1 MANYSLTVNST
12 FNPYSLQELLP
23 IYQANAQ
30 AQYQAEEAFSQL
42 QMKADQWEKLANNA
56 QDADVYSKYKSYS
69 NQLKE
74 AANDVLNN
82 GINAASRRNLMN
94 MRAQYASN
102 IIPIEEAY
110 NKRQQQA
117 QVLWQA
123 RLQDPTLIA
132 QDPSELGLSYYM
144 KNPTYTPQSYSGKLL
159 TAQSAQ
165 AAQNL
170 AKTLSSY
177 GKGEPIDSYTNTFIQ
192 KHGLTRNDIQKY
204 LNGETNATNKVLGAI
219 YQQVYDSSQI
229 GNWANENQRRQ
240 AANFIK
246 QGMWSAIGQDTVQAM
261 ENFEAREN
269 YKFNQQLAL
278 LQAQQQQTNDNLPIN
293 PTPIY
298 TPEEQKEADEMRE
311 KYKQYFYTK
320 NGRTYLSQ
328 KGREQYFKEQELLTK
343 IDRGEKITDKEL
355 NEWKNSEIGK
365 KIINSKIPQSRFS
378 KKVDF
383 SKDSPVVFLKE
394 LKNELNKN
402 RGFKTFLDSLG
413 AQKYL
418 GKGHNW
424 QPGNVGNLWSKYIST
439 GVRGDAK
446 RFMEYNYALN
456 EDQQKAYKNA
466 IITANLGNDKVY
478 ESTFNRKTQKFER
491 GKSIDLSDFA
501 TDENKYTITDI
512 RMSTFGNT
520 AIVQDKKNGKVYRI
534 ALPSGINY
542 VNERQ
547 RDAALQAA
555 KQASEIV
562 YTKKLPNGKAATQT
576 EIAQAEQD
584 YKNAINYAYLYQSQ
598 LGIQNTTKTQEYSPQ
613 GY

>member
-56 QDADVYSKYKSYS
+56 QDADVYNTYKAYS
-69 NQLKE
+69 NQLK
-74 AANDVLNN
+74 AAADDILNN
-82 GINAASRRNLMN
+82 GINTASRRNLMN

-204 LNGETNATNKVLGAI
+204 LNGETTATNKVLGAI

-229 GNWANENQRRQ
+229 GNWANENQRKQ

-269 YKFNQQLAL
+269 YKLQQQLAL
-278 LQAQQQQTNDNLPIN
+278 MQAQQQQQDQLSAIN
-293 PTPIY
+293 EVPIY
-298 TPEEQKEADEMRE
+298 TPEEQNEADEMRE
-311 KYKQYFYTK
+311 KYKKYFYTK

-328 KGREQYFKEQELLTK
+328 KGREAYNE
-343 IDRGEKITDKEL
+343 GEVHYTS
-355 NEWKNSEIGK
+355 NSENIKRGAVMGSDGRMYDLK
-365 KIINSKIPQSRFS
+365 KDKQGRYYYTEKS
-378 KKVDF
+378 DF
-383 SKDSPVVFLKE
+383 KD
-394 LKNELNKN
+394 
-402 RGFKTFLDSLG
+402 FLDSLG

-418 GKGHNW
+418 GKGNNW
-424 QPGNVGNLWSKYIST
+424 QPGNVGNLWNKYIST
-439 GVRGDAK
+439 GVKGDAK
-446 RFMEYNYALN
+446 QFMEYNYALN
-456 EDQQKAYKNA
+456 NEQQNTYTKM
-466 IITANLGNDKVY
+466 LGEIGGLYEAKFDKK
-478 ESTFNRKTQKFER
+478 S
-491 GKSIDLSDFA
+491 GKWVEGDKIDLEDFRNADNKWNVTSARYGSSGRTYLA
-501 TDENKYTITDI
+501 TNKEGKQLRLISRNYINPNVEENIDRLMI
-512 RMSTFGNT
+512 RNNKISNALRSGYMDGKKMTEADRAYYEQELRNN
-520 AIVQDKKNGKVYRI
+520 VQ
-534 ALPSGINY
+534 
-542 VNERQ
+542 
-547 RDAALQAA
+547 QA
-555 KQASEIV
+555 QWF
-562 YTKKLPNGKAATQT
+562 
-576 EIAQAEQD
+576 
-584 YKNAINYAYLYQSQ
+584 QSQ
-598 LGIQNTTKTQEYSPQ
+598 VGIQNTTSAQTYNPQ
-613 GY
+613 SFN

>member
-82 GINAASRRNLMN
+82 GINAASRRTLMN

-102 IIPIEEAY
+102 IVPIEEAY
-110 NKRQQQA
+110 NKRQQQS
-117 QVLWQA
+117 QLLWQA

-144 KNPTYTPQSYSGKLL
+144 QNPSYTPQSYSGKLL

-177 GKGEPIDSYTNTFIQ
+177 GKGKPIDNYTNTFIQ
-192 KHGLTRNDIQKY
+192 RHGLTRDDVQKY
-204 LNGETNATNKVLGAI
+204 LNGDTTATNKVLGAI

-229 GNWANENQRRQ
+229 GNWANKNQKRQ
-240 AANFIK
+240 AASFIK
-246 QGMWSAIGQDTVQAM
+246 QGMWSAIGQDTVNAM

-278 LQAQQQQTNDNLPIN
+278 LQAQQQQSNSIAVNEM
-293 PTPIY
+293 PIY
-298 TPEEQKEADEMRE
+298 TPEEQNEADRMRE
-311 KYKQYFYTK
+311 KYKDYFYTK
-320 NGRTYLSQ
+320 NGRTYLKQ
-328 KGREQYFKEQELLTK
+328 KGREAYEGKTRINAIDLPKYQHEGKGKYGYGQFTLRDNISGKTTVVPIQRDKDGYYYNNIDSGFSELL
-343 IDRGEKITDKEL
+343 
-355 NEWKNSEIGK
+355 N
-365 KIINSKIPQSRFS
+365 
-378 KKVDF
+378 
-383 SKDSPVVFLKE
+383 
-394 LKNELNKN
+394 
-402 RGFKTFLDSLG
+402 SLG

-418 GKGHNW
+418 GKGKNW
-424 QPGNVGNLWSKYIST
+424 QPGNVGNLWNKYIST

-446 RFMEYNYALN
+446 QYTEYDYALST
-456 EDQQKAYKNA
+456 EQQKAYKNQIA
-466 IITANLGNDKVY
+466 AANIGRNKIYAAKFD
-478 ESTFNRKTQKFER
+478 RKTGTWK
-491 GKSIDLSDFA
+491 KDKDIDLADFLNE
-501 TDENKYTITDI
+501 DNKWTVTNARFGAQGRTYIAKNKDGEVI
-512 RMSTFGNT
+512 RFVMPVGINPNVEKNIDTLTNQSMEINKILKSG
-520 AIVQDKKNGKVYRI
+520 KLNGKPLTDTQKAQLI
-534 ALPSGINY
+534 
-542 VNERQ
+542 
-547 RDAALQAA
+547 
-555 KQASEIV
+555 QAS
-562 YTKKLPNGKAATQT
+562 N
-576 EIAQAEQD
+576 
-584 YKNAINYAYLYQSQ
+584 NAIQQAYLFQSQ
-598 LGIQNTTKTQEYSPQ
+598 LGVLNNTSTQDFGAQAYE
-613 GY
+613 

>member
-1 MANYSLTVNST
+1 MAKNYSLTVNST

-42 QMKADQWEKLANNA
+42 QMKADQWERLANNA

-177 GKGEPIDSYTNTFIQ
+177 GKGEPIDGYTNTFIQ

-269 YKFNQQLAL
+269 YKFKQQLAL
-278 LQAQQQQTNDNLPIN
+278 LQAQQQQQEQLAAIN
-293 PTPIY
+293 EVPIY
-298 TPEEQKEADEMRE
+298 TPEEQKEADKMKE

-328 KGREQYFKEQELLTK
+328 KGREAYNE
-343 IDRGEKITDKEL
+343 GEIHYT
-355 NEWKNSEIGK
+355 NNSENIKRGTVMGSDGRMYDLK
-365 KIINSKIPQSRFS
+365 KDKQGRYYYTEKS
-378 KKVDF
+378 DF
-383 SKDSPVVFLKE
+383 KDFL
-394 LKNELNKN
+394 N
-402 RGFKTFLDSLG
+402 SLG

-424 QPGNVGNLWSKYIST
+424 QPGNVGNLWNKYINT

-446 RFMEYNYALN
+446 QFMEYNYALN
-456 EDQQKAYKNA
+456 NEQQDTYTKMLGEIGGLYEAKFDKKSGKWVEGDKIDLEDFRKADNKWNVTSARYGSLGRTYLATNKEGKQLRLISRNYINPNVEKNIDNLITRNNKISNALRSGYMDGKKMTEADKAYYEQELKN
-466 IITANLGNDKVY
+466 N
-478 ESTFNRKTQKFER
+478 
-491 GKSIDLSDFA
+491 
-501 TDENKYTITDI
+501 
-512 RMSTFGNT
+512 
-520 AIVQDKKNGKVYRI
+520 VQ
-534 ALPSGINY
+534 
-542 VNERQ
+542 
-547 RDAALQAA
+547 QA
-555 KQASEIV
+555 QWF
-562 YTKKLPNGKAATQT
+562 
-576 EIAQAEQD
+576 
-584 YKNAINYAYLYQSQ
+584 QSQ
-598 LGIQNTTKTQEYSPQ
+598 VGIQNTTSAQTYTPQ
-613 GY
+613 SFN

>member
-1 MANYSLTVNST
+1 MANYSLMISSS

-144 KNPTYTPQSYSGKLL
+144 KNPSYTPQSYSGKLL

-204 LNGETNATNKVLGAI
+204 LNGETTATNKVLGAI

-269 YKFNQQLAL
+269 YKLQQQLAL
-278 LQAQQQQTNDNLPIN
+278 AQAQQQQNQLAAIN
-293 PTPIY
+293 EVPIY
-298 TPEEQKEADEMRE
+298 TPEEQNEADKMKE

-328 KGREQYFKEQELLTK
+328 KGREAYNE
-343 IDRGEKITDKEL
+343 GEIHYT
-355 NEWKNSEIGK
+355 NNSENIKRGSVMGSDGRMYDLK
-365 KIINSKIPQSRFS
+365 KDKQGRYYYTEKS
-378 KKVDF
+378 DF
-383 SKDSPVVFLKE
+383 KDFL
-394 LKNELNKN
+394 N
-402 RGFKTFLDSLG
+402 SLG

-424 QPGNVGNLWSKYIST
+424 QPGNVGNLWSKYINT

-446 RFMEYNYALN
+446 QFMEYDYALSPTQQTAYKNQIAAANIGRDRIYAAKFDKKSGTWKKDKDIDLADFLN
-456 EDQQKAYKNA
+456 EDNKWTVTNARFGAQGRTYIAKNKDGKVIRFVMPIGINPNVEKNIDKRAEDAMNISKTLQSGKLNGKPLTDVQKAQLRQAYNNA
-466 IITANLGNDKVY
+466 I
-478 ESTFNRKTQKFER
+478 Q
-491 GKSIDLSDFA
+491 
-501 TDENKYTITDI
+501 
-512 RMSTFGNT
+512 
-520 AIVQDKKNGKVYRI
+520 Q
-534 ALPSGINY
+534 
-542 VNERQ
+542 
-547 RDAALQAA
+547 
-555 KQASEIV
+555 
-562 YTKKLPNGKAATQT
+562 
-576 EIAQAEQD
+576 
-584 YKNAINYAYLYQSQ
+584 AYLFQSQ
-598 LGIQNTTKTQEYSPQ
+598 LGVLNNTSTQDFAAQAYE
-613 GY
+613 

>member
-144 KNPTYTPQSYSGKLL
+144 KNPSYTPQSYSGKLL

-204 LNGETNATNKVLGAI
+204 LNGETTATNKVLGAI

-269 YKFNQQLAL
+269 YKFQQQLAL
-278 LQAQQQQTNDNLPIN
+278 AQAQQQQNQLSAIN
-293 PTPIY
+293 EVPIY
-298 TPEEQKEADEMRE
+298 TPEEQKEADKMKE

-328 KGREQYFKEQELLTK
+328 KGREAYNE
-343 IDRGEKITDKEL
+343 GEVHYT
-355 NEWKNSEIGK
+355 NNSENIKRGSVMGSDGRMYDLK
-365 KIINSKIPQSRFS
+365 KDKQGRYYYTEKS
-378 KKVDF
+378 DF
-383 SKDSPVVFLKE
+383 KDFL
-394 LKNELNKN
+394 N
-402 RGFKTFLDSLG
+402 SLG

-424 QPGNVGNLWSKYIST
+424 QPGNVGNLWDKYLKT

-446 RFMEYNYALN
+446 QFMEYDYALN
-456 EDQQKAYKNA
+456 PTQQEAYKTLLGNA
-466 IITANLGNDKVY
+466 GDLYEAKFDKKSGKWIKGDKLDLEDFLNEDKKWNITASRYGSSGRTYL
-478 ESTFNRKTQKFER
+478 
-491 GKSIDLSDFA
+491 A
-501 TDENKYTITDI
+501 TNKE
-512 RMSTFGNT
+512 G
-520 AIVQDKKNGKVYRI
+520 
-534 ALPSGINY
+534 
-542 VNERQ
+542 
-547 RDAALQAA
+547 
-555 KQASEIV
+555 
-562 YTKKLPNGKAATQT
+562 KKLRIISRNYINPNVEENIDKLMTRNNKISNALRSGYMDGKKMT
-576 EIAQAEQD
+576 EADRAYYEQELKNNVQQAQWF
-584 YKNAINYAYLYQSQ
+584 QSQ
-598 LGIQNTTKTQEYSPQ
+598 VGIQNTTSAQTYAPQ
-613 GY
+613 AYN

>member
-1 MANYSLTVNST
+1 MANYSLMISSS

-144 KNPTYTPQSYSGKLL
+144 KNPSYTPQSYSGKLL

-204 LNGETNATNKVLGAI
+204 LNGETTATNKVLGAI

-269 YKFNQQLAL
+269 YKLQQQLAL
-278 LQAQQQQTNDNLPIN
+278 AQAQQQQNQLSAIN
-293 PTPIY
+293 EVPIY
-298 TPEEQKEADEMRE
+298 TPEEQNEADKMKE

-328 KGREQYFKEQELLTK
+328 KGREAYNE
-343 IDRGEKITDKEL
+343 GEIHYT
-355 NEWKNSEIGK
+355 NNSENIKRGSVMGSDGRMYDLK
-365 KIINSKIPQSRFS
+365 KDKQGRYYYTEKS
-378 KKVDF
+378 DF
-383 SKDSPVVFLKE
+383 KDFL
-394 LKNELNKN
+394 N
-402 RGFKTFLDSLG
+402 SLG

-424 QPGNVGNLWSKYIST
+424 QPGNVGNLWNKYINT

-446 RFMEYNYALN
+446 QFMEYDYALSPTQQTAYKNQIAAANIGRDRIYAAKFDKKSGTWKKDKDIDLADFLN
-456 EDQQKAYKNA
+456 EDNKWTVTNARFGAQGRTYIAKNKDGKVIRFVMPIGINPNVEKNIDKRAEDAMNISKTLQSGKLNGKPLTDVQKAQLRQAYNNA
-466 IITANLGNDKVY
+466 I
-478 ESTFNRKTQKFER
+478 Q
-491 GKSIDLSDFA
+491 
-501 TDENKYTITDI
+501 
-512 RMSTFGNT
+512 
-520 AIVQDKKNGKVYRI
+520 Q
-534 ALPSGINY
+534 
-542 VNERQ
+542 
-547 RDAALQAA
+547 
-555 KQASEIV
+555 
-562 YTKKLPNGKAATQT
+562 
-576 EIAQAEQD
+576 
-584 YKNAINYAYLYQSQ
+584 AYLFQSQ
-598 LGIQNTTKTQEYSPQ
+598 LGVLNNTSTQDFAAQAYE
-613 GY
+613 

>member
-1 MANYSLTVNST
+1 MANYSLMISSS

-204 LNGETNATNKVLGAI
+204 LNGETTATNKVLGAI

-269 YKFNQQLAL
+269 YKLQQQLAL
-278 LQAQQQQTNDNLPIN
+278 AQAQQQQNQLAAIN
-293 PTPIY
+293 EVPIY
-298 TPEEQKEADEMRE
+298 TPEEQNEADKMKE

-328 KGREQYFKEQELLTK
+328 KGREAYNE
-343 IDRGEKITDKEL
+343 GEIHYT
-355 NEWKNSEIGK
+355 NNSENIKRGSVMGSDGRMYDLK
-365 KIINSKIPQSRFS
+365 KDKQGRYYYTEKS
-378 KKVDF
+378 DF
-383 SKDSPVVFLKE
+383 KDFL
-394 LKNELNKN
+394 N
-402 RGFKTFLDSLG
+402 SLG

-424 QPGNVGNLWSKYIST
+424 QPGNVGNLWNKYINT

-446 RFMEYNYALN
+446 QFMEYDYALSPTQQTAYKNQIAAANIGRDKIYAAKFDRKTGTWKKDKDIDLADFLN
-456 EDQQKAYKNA
+456 EDNKWTVTNARFGAQGRTYIAKNKDGEVIRFVMPIGINPNVEKNIDKRAEDAINISKTLQSGKLNGKPLTDVQKAQLRQAYNNA
-466 IITANLGNDKVY
+466 I
-478 ESTFNRKTQKFER
+478 Q
-491 GKSIDLSDFA
+491 
-501 TDENKYTITDI
+501 
-512 RMSTFGNT
+512 
-520 AIVQDKKNGKVYRI
+520 Q
-534 ALPSGINY
+534 
-542 VNERQ
+542 
-547 RDAALQAA
+547 
-555 KQASEIV
+555 
-562 YTKKLPNGKAATQT
+562 
-576 EIAQAEQD
+576 
-584 YKNAINYAYLYQSQ
+584 AYLFQSQ
-598 LGIQNTTKTQEYSPQ
+598 LGVLNNTSTQDFAAQAYE
-613 GY
+613 

>member
-56 QDADVYSKYKSYS
+56 QDADVYNKYKSYS

-74 AANDVLNN
+74 VANDVLNN
-82 GINAASRRNLMN
+82 GINTASRRNLMN

-159 TAQSAQ
+159 AAQSAQ

-177 GKGEPIDSYTNTFIQ
+177 GNGKPIDKYTNTFVQ
-192 KHGLTRNDIQKY
+192 RHGLTRDDVQKY
-204 LNGETNATNKVLGAI
+204 LNGDTTATNKVLGAI

-278 LQAQQQQTNDNLPIN
+278 LQAQQQQQDQLSAVNEV
-293 PTPIY
+293 PIY
-298 TPEEQKEADEMRE
+298 TPEEQKEADKIKE

-328 KGREQYFKEQELLTK
+328 KGREEYE
-343 IDRGEKITDKEL
+343 RGKMD
-355 NEWKNSEIGK
+355 NPKNSVIIDGK
-365 KIINSKIPQSRFS
+365 RYVEVPTPTGDPRLIQGTKEAEVIKRVGKDKKMHYYQQSPTS
-378 KKVDF
+378 
-383 SKDSPVVFLKE
+383 
-394 LKNELNKN
+394 
-402 RGFKTFLDSLG
+402 GFRDFLDSLG

-418 GKGHNW
+418 GKGNNW

-439 GVRGDAK
+439 GARGDAK
-446 RFMEYNYALN
+446 QYMEYDYPLNSTQQEAYKTLLGNAGDLYEAKFDKKSGKWVKGDKLDLEDFLN
-456 EDQQKAYKNA
+456 EDNKWNV
-466 IITANLGNDKVY
+466 TASRYGSSGRTYL
-478 ESTFNRKTQKFER
+478 
-491 GKSIDLSDFA
+491 A
-501 TDENKYTITDI
+501 TNKE
-512 RMSTFGNT
+512 G
-520 AIVQDKKNGKVYRI
+520 
-534 ALPSGINY
+534 
-542 VNERQ
+542 
-547 RDAALQAA
+547 
-555 KQASEIV
+555 
-562 YTKKLPNGKAATQT
+562 KKLRIISRNYINPNVEKNIDNLMIRNNKISNALRSGYMDGKKMT
-576 EIAQAEQD
+576 EADRAYYEQELKNNVQQAQWF
-584 YKNAINYAYLYQSQ
+584 QSQ
-598 LGIQNTTKTQEYSPQ
+598 VGIQNTTSAQTYAPQ
-613 GY
+613 AYN

>member
-74 AANDVLNN
+74 VANDVLNN
-82 GINAASRRNLMN
+82 GINTASRRNLMN

-159 TAQSAQ
+159 AAQSAQ

-177 GKGEPIDSYTNTFIQ
+177 GNGKPIDKYTNTFVQ
-192 KHGLTRNDIQKY
+192 RHGLTRDDVQKY
-204 LNGETNATNKVLGAI
+204 LNGDTTATNKVLGAI

-278 LQAQQQQTNDNLPIN
+278 MQAQQQQQDQLSAVNEV
-293 PTPIY
+293 PIY
-298 TPEEQKEADEMRE
+298 TPEEQNTADEIRK

-328 KGREQYFKEQELLTK
+328 KGREEYERLYN
-343 IDRGEKITDKEL
+343 GEEVTSTPET
-355 NEWKNSEIGK
+355 GGM
-365 KIINSKIPQSRFS
+365 
-378 KKVDF
+378 
-383 SKDSPVVFLKE
+383 PVVRKV
-394 LKNELNKN
+394 KNKPSD
-402 RGFKTFLDSLG
+402 FKVFLDSLG

-418 GKGHNW
+418 GKGNNW
-424 QPGNVGNLWSKYIST
+424 QPGNVGNLWNKYIKT

-446 RFMEYNYALN
+446 QYMEYDYPLNSTQQEAYKTLLGNAGDLYEAKFDNKSGKWVKGDKLDLEDFLN
-456 EDQQKAYKNA
+456 EDNKWN
-466 IITANLGNDKVY
+466 ITASRYGSSGRTYL
-478 ESTFNRKTQKFER
+478 
-491 GKSIDLSDFA
+491 A
-501 TDENKYTITDI
+501 TNKE
-512 RMSTFGNT
+512 G
-520 AIVQDKKNGKVYRI
+520 
-534 ALPSGINY
+534 
-542 VNERQ
+542 
-547 RDAALQAA
+547 
-555 KQASEIV
+555 
-562 YTKKLPNGKAATQT
+562 KKLRIISRNYINPNVEKNIDNLMIRNNKISNALRSGYMDGKKMT
-576 EIAQAEQD
+576 EADRAYYEQELKNNVQQAQWF
-584 YKNAINYAYLYQSQ
+584 QSQ
-598 LGIQNTTKTQEYSPQ
+598 VGIQNTTSAQTYAPQ
-613 GY
+613 AYN

>member
-1 MANYSLTVNST
+1 MAKNYSLMISSS

-74 AANDVLNN
+74 AADDILNN
-82 GINAASRRNLMN
+82 GINTASRRNLMN

-144 KNPTYTPQSYSGKLL
+144 KNPNYTPQSYSGKLL

-204 LNGETNATNKVLGAI
+204 LNGETTATNKVLGAI

-229 GNWANENQRRQ
+229 GNWANENQKRQ

-278 LQAQQQQTNDNLPIN
+278 IQAQQQQQDQLSAIN
-293 PTPIY
+293 EVPIY

-311 KYKQYFYTK
+311 KYKKYFYTK

-328 KGREQYFKEQELLTK
+328 KGREEYEKQKNILKNNTNNISGREGKFTQL
-343 IDRGEKITDKEL
+343 GENL
-355 NEWKNSEIGK
+355 
-365 KIINSKIPQSRFS
+365 SKIENT
-378 KKVDF
+378 DF
-383 SKDSPVVFLKE
+383 YNFL
-394 LKNELNKN
+394 N
-402 RGFKTFLDSLG
+402 SIG

-418 GKGHNW
+418 GKGNNW
-424 QPGNVGNLWSKYIST
+424 QPGNVGNLWNKYIST

-446 RFMEYNYALN
+446 QYMEYDYPLNSTQQEAYKQLLGNAGDLYEAKFDKKSGKWVKGDKLDLEDFLN
-456 EDQQKAYKNA
+456 EDNKWN
-466 IITANLGNDKVY
+466 ITASRYGSSGRTYLATNK
-478 ESTFNRKTQKFER
+478 E
-491 GKSIDLSDFA
+491 GKKLRIISRNYINPNVEENIDRLMTRNNMISNA
-501 TDENKYTITDI
+501 LRSGY
-512 RMSTFGNT
+512 M
-520 AIVQDKKNGKVYRI
+520 NGKKMTEADRAYYEQELRNNV
-534 ALPSGINY
+534 
-542 VNERQ
+542 Q
-547 RDAALQAA
+547 QA
-555 KQASEIV
+555 QWF
-562 YTKKLPNGKAATQT
+562 
-576 EIAQAEQD
+576 
-584 YKNAINYAYLYQSQ
+584 QSQ
-598 LGIQNTTKTQEYSPQ
+598 VGIQNTTSVQTYNPQ
-613 GY
+613 SFN

>member
-74 AANDVLNN
+74 VANDVLNN
-82 GINAASRRNLMN
+82 GINTASRRNLMN

-144 KNPTYTPQSYSGKLL
+144 QNPTYTPQSYSGKLL
-159 TAQSAQ
+159 AAQSAQ

-177 GKGEPIDSYTNTFIQ
+177 GKGEPIDKYTNTFVQ
-192 KHGLTRNDIQKY
+192 RHGLTRNDVQKY
-204 LNGETNATNKVLGAI
+204 LNGDTTATNKVLGAI

-229 GNWANENQRRQ
+229 SNWANENQRRQ

-269 YKFNQQLAL
+269 YKFQQQLAL
-278 LQAQQQQTNDNLPIN
+278 AQAQQQQQNQLSAIN
-293 PTPIY
+293 EVPIY
-298 TPEEQKEADEMRE
+298 TPEEQKEADKMKE

-328 KGREQYFKEQELLTK
+328 KGREEYERLYN
-343 IDRGEKITDKEL
+343 GEEVTSSPET
-355 NEWKNSEIGK
+355 GGM
-365 KIINSKIPQSRFS
+365 
-378 KKVDF
+378 
-383 SKDSPVVFLKE
+383 PVVRKV
-394 LKNELNKN
+394 KNKPSN
-402 RGFKTFLDSLG
+402 FKVFLDSLG

-424 QPGNVGNLWSKYIST
+424 QPGNVGNLWNKYIST

-446 RFMEYNYALN
+446 QYMEYDYALSPTQQTAYKNQIAAANIGRDKIYAAKFDRKSGTWKKDKDIDLADFLN
-456 EDQQKAYKNA
+456 EDNKWTVTNARFGAQGRTYIAKNKDGEVIRFVMPIGINPNVEKNIDKRAEDAINISKTLQSGKLNGKPLTDVQKAQLRQAYNNA
-466 IITANLGNDKVY
+466 I
-478 ESTFNRKTQKFER
+478 Q
-491 GKSIDLSDFA
+491 
-501 TDENKYTITDI
+501 
-512 RMSTFGNT
+512 
-520 AIVQDKKNGKVYRI
+520 Q
-534 ALPSGINY
+534 
-542 VNERQ
+542 
-547 RDAALQAA
+547 
-555 KQASEIV
+555 
-562 YTKKLPNGKAATQT
+562 
-576 EIAQAEQD
+576 
-584 YKNAINYAYLYQSQ
+584 AYLFQSQ
-598 LGIQNTTKTQEYSPQ
+598 LGVLNNTSTQDFAAQAYE
-613 GY
+613 

>member
-1 MANYSLTVNST
+1 MANYSLMISSS

-56 QDADVYSKYKSYS
+56 QDADVYNTYKAYS
-69 NQLKE
+69 NQLK
-74 AANDVLNN
+74 AAADDILNN
-82 GINAASRRNLMN
+82 GINTASRRNLMN

-117 QVLWQA
+117 QILWQA

-159 TAQSAQ
+159 AAQSAQ

-204 LNGETNATNKVLGAI
+204 LNGETTATNKVLGAI

-229 GNWANENQRRQ
+229 GNWANENQRKQ

-278 LQAQQQQTNDNLPIN
+278 IQAQQQQQAQLSAIN
-293 PTPIY
+293 EVPIY

-311 KYKQYFYTK
+311 KYKKYFYTK

-328 KGREQYFKEQELLTK
+328 KGREEYEKQTTINEPVRYDSKAGKWYYVISSKIHGGMQGATPGAKQYVAKGTK
-343 IDRGEKITDKEL
+343 IEYEG
-355 NEWKNSEIGK
+355 NN
-365 KIINSKIPQSRFS
+365 
-378 KKVDF
+378 
-383 SKDSPVVFLKE
+383 PVVKV
-394 LKNELNKN
+394 
-402 RGFKTFLDSLG
+402 KTGQSQFRSFLDSLG

-418 GKGHNW
+418 GKGNNW
-424 QPGNVGNLWSKYIST
+424 QPGNVGNLWNKYINT
-439 GVRGDAK
+439 GVKGDAK
-446 RFMEYNYALN
+446 QFMEYNYALN
-456 EDQQKAYKNA
+456 NEQQNTYTKM
-466 IITANLGNDKVY
+466 LGEIGGLYEAKFDKK
-478 ESTFNRKTQKFER
+478 S
-491 GKSIDLSDFA
+491 GKWVEGDKIDLEDFRNADNKWNVTSARYGSSGRTYLA
-501 TDENKYTITDI
+501 TNKEGKQLRLISRNYINPNVEENIDRLMI
-512 RMSTFGNT
+512 RNNKISNALRSGYMDGKKMTEADRAYYEQELRNN
-520 AIVQDKKNGKVYRI
+520 VQ
-534 ALPSGINY
+534 
-542 VNERQ
+542 
-547 RDAALQAA
+547 QA
-555 KQASEIV
+555 QWF
-562 YTKKLPNGKAATQT
+562 
-576 EIAQAEQD
+576 
-584 YKNAINYAYLYQSQ
+584 QSQ
-598 LGIQNTTKTQEYSPQ
+598 VGIQNTTSAQTYNPQ
-613 GY
+613 SFN

>member
-1 MANYSLTVNST
+1 MAKNYSLTVNST

-42 QMKADQWEKLANNA
+42 QMKADQWERLANNA

-144 KNPTYTPQSYSGKLL
+144 KNPSYTPQSYSGKLL

-204 LNGETNATNKVLGAI
+204 LNGETTATNKVLGAI

-269 YKFNQQLAL
+269 YKLQQQLAL
-278 LQAQQQQTNDNLPIN
+278 MQAQQQQQDQLAAIN
-293 PTPIY
+293 EVPIY
-298 TPEEQKEADEMRE
+298 TPEEQNEVDKMRE
-311 KYKQYFYTK
+311 KYKKYFYTK
-320 NGRTYLSQ
+320 NGRTYLRQ
-328 KGREQYFKEQELLTK
+328 IGREAYESK
-343 IDRGEKITDKEL
+343 IRIKATDLSRYQHEGKGKYGYGQFTIRDNISGKPTIISIQKDKEGYYYNNL
-355 NEWKNSEIGK
+355 NSE
-365 KIINSKIPQSRFS
+365 FS
-378 KKVDF
+378 D
-383 SKDSPVVFLKE
+383 L
-394 LKNELNKN
+394 LN
-402 RGFKTFLDSLG
+402 SLG

-439 GVRGDAK
+439 GIKGDAK
-446 RFMEYNYALN
+446 QFMEYNYALN
-456 EDQQKAYKNA
+456 NEQQNTYTKM
-466 IITANLGNDKVY
+466 LGEIGDLYEAKFDKK
-478 ESTFNRKTQKFER
+478 S
-491 GKSIDLSDFA
+491 GKWIEGDKIDLEDFRKADNKWNVTSARYGSSGRTYLA
-501 TDENKYTITDI
+501 TNKEGKQLRLISRNYINPNVEENIDRLMI
-512 RMSTFGNT
+512 RNNKISNALRSGYMDGKKMTEADRAYYEQELKNN
-520 AIVQDKKNGKVYRI
+520 VQ
-534 ALPSGINY
+534 
-542 VNERQ
+542 
-547 RDAALQAA
+547 QA
-555 KQASEIV
+555 QWF
-562 YTKKLPNGKAATQT
+562 
-576 EIAQAEQD
+576 
-584 YKNAINYAYLYQSQ
+584 QSQ
-598 LGIQNTTKTQEYSPQ
+598 VGIQNTTSAQTYNPQ
-613 GY
+613 GFN

>member
-1 MANYSLTVNST
+1 MANYSLMISSS

-30 AQYQAEEAFSQL
+30 TQYQAEEAFSQL

-144 KNPTYTPQSYSGKLL
+144 KNPSYTPQSYSGKLL

-165 AAQNL
+165 SAQNL

-204 LNGETNATNKVLGAI
+204 LNGETTATNKVLGAI

-229 GNWANENQRRQ
+229 GNWANENQRKQ

-269 YKFNQQLAL
+269 YKLQQQLAL
-278 LQAQQQQTNDNLPIN
+278 AQTQQQQNQLSAIN
-293 PTPIY
+293 EVPIY
-298 TPEEQKEADEMRE
+298 TPEEQNEANKMKE

-328 KGREQYFKEQELLTK
+328 KGREVYESKTRIKATDLARYQHEGKGKYGYGQFTIKDNISGKPTIVSIQKDKEGYYYNNLNSEFSELL
-343 IDRGEKITDKEL
+343 
-355 NEWKNSEIGK
+355 N
-365 KIINSKIPQSRFS
+365 
-378 KKVDF
+378 
-383 SKDSPVVFLKE
+383 
-394 LKNELNKN
+394 
-402 RGFKTFLDSLG
+402 SLG

-418 GKGHNW
+418 DKGNNW
-424 QPGNVGNLWSKYIST
+424 QPGNIGNLWNKYINT

-446 RFMEYNYALN
+446 QFMEYDYALSPTQQTAYKNQIAAANIGRDKIYAAKFDKKSGTWKKDKDIDLADFLN
-456 EDQQKAYKNA
+456 EDNKWTVTNARFGAQGRTYIAKNKDGKVIRFVMPIGINPNVEKNIDKRAEDAMNISKTLQSGKLNGKPLTDVQKAQLRQAYNNA
-466 IITANLGNDKVY
+466 I
-478 ESTFNRKTQKFER
+478 Q
-491 GKSIDLSDFA
+491 
-501 TDENKYTITDI
+501 
-512 RMSTFGNT
+512 
-520 AIVQDKKNGKVYRI
+520 Q
-534 ALPSGINY
+534 
-542 VNERQ
+542 
-547 RDAALQAA
+547 
-555 KQASEIV
+555 
-562 YTKKLPNGKAATQT
+562 
-576 EIAQAEQD
+576 
-584 YKNAINYAYLYQSQ
+584 AYLFQSQ
-598 LGIQNTTKTQEYSPQ
+598 LGVLNNTSTQDFAAQAYE
-613 GY
+613 

>member
-56 QDADVYSKYKSYS
+56 QDADVYNTYKAYS
-69 NQLKE
+69 NQLK
-74 AANDVLNN
+74 AAADDILNN
-82 GINAASRRNLMN
+82 GINTASRRNLMN

-117 QVLWQA
+117 QILWQA

-132 QDPSELGLSYYM
+132 QDPSELGISYYI

-204 LNGETNATNKVLGAI
+204 LNGETTATNKILGAI

-269 YKFNQQLAL
+269 YKLQQQLAL
-278 LQAQQQQTNDNLPIN
+278 AQAQQQQNQLTAIN
-293 PTPIY
+293 EVPIY
-298 TPEEQKEADEMRE
+298 TPEEQNEADKIRE

-328 KGREQYFKEQELLTK
+328 KGREAYNE
-343 IDRGEKITDKEL
+343 GEVHYT
-355 NEWKNSEIGK
+355 NNSENIKRGSVMGSDGRMYDLK
-365 KIINSKIPQSRFS
+365 KDKQGRYYYTEKS
-378 KKVDF
+378 DF
-383 SKDSPVVFLKE
+383 KDFL
-394 LKNELNKN
+394 N
-402 RGFKTFLDSLG
+402 SLG

-424 QPGNVGNLWSKYIST
+424 QPGNVGNLWSKYINT

-446 RFMEYNYALN
+446 QFMEYDYALSPTQQIAYKNQIAAANIGRDRIYAAKFDRKSGTWKKDKDIDLADFLN
-456 EDQQKAYKNA
+456 EDNKWTVTNARFGAQGRTYIAKNKDGKVIRFVMPIGINPNVEKNIDKRAEDAMNISKTLQSGKLNGKPLTDVQKAQLRQAYNNA
-466 IITANLGNDKVY
+466 I
-478 ESTFNRKTQKFER
+478 Q
-491 GKSIDLSDFA
+491 
-501 TDENKYTITDI
+501 
-512 RMSTFGNT
+512 
-520 AIVQDKKNGKVYRI
+520 Q
-534 ALPSGINY
+534 
-542 VNERQ
+542 
-547 RDAALQAA
+547 
-555 KQASEIV
+555 
-562 YTKKLPNGKAATQT
+562 
-576 EIAQAEQD
+576 
-584 YKNAINYAYLYQSQ
+584 AYLFQSQ
-598 LGIQNTTKTQEYSPQ
+598 LGVLNNTSTQDFAAQAYE
-613 GY
+613 

>member
-1 MANYSLTVNST
+1 MAKNYSLMISSS

-56 QDADVYSKYKSYS
+56 QDADVYNTYKAYS
-69 NQLKE
+69 NQLK
-74 AANDVLNN
+74 AAADDILNN
-82 GINAASRRNLMN
+82 GINTTSRRNLMN

-204 LNGETNATNKVLGAI
+204 LNGETTATNKVLGAI

-246 QGMWSAIGQDTVQAM
+246 QGMWSAIGQDTVQAI

-269 YKFNQQLAL
+269 YKL
-278 LQAQQQQTNDNLPIN
+278 QQQTNDNLPIN

-298 TPEEQKEADEMRE
+298 IPEEQKEANEMRE
-311 KYKQYFYTK
+311 KYKKYFYTK
-320 NGRTYLSQ
+320 NGRTYLKQ
-328 KGREQYFKEQELLTK
+328 IGREEYEKQKNILKNKTNNISGREGKFTQL
-343 IDRGEKITDKEL
+343 GENL
-355 NEWKNSEIGK
+355 
-365 KIINSKIPQSRFS
+365 SKIENT
-378 KKVDF
+378 DF
-383 SKDSPVVFLKE
+383 YNFL
-394 LKNELNKN
+394 N
-402 RGFKTFLDSLG
+402 SIG

-418 GKGHNW
+418 GKGNNW
-424 QPGNVGNLWSKYIST
+424 QPGNVGNLWNKYIST
-439 GVRGDAK
+439 GVKGDAK

-478 ESTFNRKTQKFER
+478 ESKFNRKTQKFER
-491 GKSIDLSDFA
+491 GNSIDLSDLA
-501 TDENKYTITDI
+501 TDENKYTVTDI
-512 RMSTFGNT
+512 RMSAFGNT
-520 AIVQDKKNGKVYRI
+520 AIVQDKKKGKVYRI

>member
-1 MANYSLTVNST
+1 MAKNYSLMISSS

-42 QMKADQWEKLANNA
+42 QMKADQWEKLANNT
-56 QDADVYSKYKSYS
+56 QDADVYNTYKAYS
-69 NQLKE
+69 NQLK
-74 AANDVLNN
+74 AAADDILNN
-82 GINAASRRNLMN
+82 GINTASRRNLMN

-132 QDPSELGLSYYM
+132 QDPSELGLSYYI

-204 LNGETNATNKVLGAI
+204 LNGETTATNKVLGAI

-229 GNWANENQRRQ
+229 GNWANENQRKQ

-246 QGMWSAIGQDTVQAM
+246 QGMWSAIGQDTIQAM

-269 YKFNQQLAL
+269 YKLQQQLAL
-278 LQAQQQQTNDNLPIN
+278 MQAQQQQQDQLSAIN
-293 PTPIY
+293 EVPIY
-298 TPEEQKEADEMRE
+298 TPEEQNEADEMRE
-311 KYKQYFYTK
+311 KYKKYFYIK

-328 KGREQYFKEQELLTK
+328 KGREEYEKQTTINEPVRYDSKAGKWYYVIGSKIHGGMQGAAPGTKQYIAKGTK
-343 IDRGEKITDKEL
+343 IEYEGNT
-355 NEWKNSEIGK
+355 
-365 KIINSKIPQSRFS
+365 
-378 KKVDF
+378 
-383 SKDSPVVFLKE
+383 PVVKV
-394 LKNELNKN
+394 
-402 RGFKTFLDSLG
+402 KTGQSQFRSFLDSLG

-418 GKGHNW
+418 GKGNNW
-424 QPGNVGNLWSKYIST
+424 QPGNVGNLWNKYIST
-439 GVRGDAK
+439 GIKGDAK
-446 RFMEYNYALN
+446 QFMEYNYALN
-456 EDQQKAYKNA
+456 NEQQNTYTKM
-466 IITANLGNDKVY
+466 LGEIGGLYEAKFDKK
-478 ESTFNRKTQKFER
+478 S
-491 GKSIDLSDFA
+491 GKWIEGDKIDLEDFRNADNKWNVTSARYGSSGRTYLA
-501 TDENKYTITDI
+501 TNKDGKQLRLISRNYINPNVEENIDI
-512 RMSTFGNT
+512 LMARNNKISNALRSGYMDGKKMTEADRAYYEQELKNN
-520 AIVQDKKNGKVYRI
+520 VQ
-534 ALPSGINY
+534 
-542 VNERQ
+542 
-547 RDAALQAA
+547 QA
-555 KQASEIV
+555 QWF
-562 YTKKLPNGKAATQT
+562 
-576 EIAQAEQD
+576 
-584 YKNAINYAYLYQSQ
+584 QSQ
-598 LGIQNTTKTQEYSPQ
+598 VGIQNTTSAQTYNPQ
-613 GY
+613 AYN

>member
-144 KNPTYTPQSYSGKLL
+144 KNPSYTPQSYSGKLL

-204 LNGETNATNKVLGAI
+204 LNGETTATNKVLGAI

-269 YKFNQQLAL
+269 YKFQQQLAL
-278 LQAQQQQTNDNLPIN
+278 AQAQQQQNQLSAIN
-293 PTPIY
+293 EVPIY
-298 TPEEQKEADEMRE
+298 TPEEQKKADKMKE

-328 KGREQYFKEQELLTK
+328 KGREAYNE
-343 IDRGEKITDKEL
+343 GEVHYT
-355 NEWKNSEIGK
+355 NNSENIKRGSVMGSDGRMYDLK
-365 KIINSKIPQSRFS
+365 KDKQGRYYYTETS
-378 KKVDF
+378 DF
-383 SKDSPVVFLKE
+383 KDFL
-394 LKNELNKN
+394 N
-402 RGFKTFLDSLG
+402 SLG

-424 QPGNVGNLWSKYIST
+424 QPGNVGNLWDKYLKT

-446 RFMEYNYALN
+446 QFMEYDYALN
-456 EDQQKAYKNA
+456 PTQQEAYKTLLGNA
-466 IITANLGNDKVY
+466 GDLYEAKFDKKSGKWIKGDKLDLEDFLNEDKKWNITASRYGSSGRTYLA
-478 ESTFNRKTQKFER
+478 
-491 GKSIDLSDFA
+491 I
-501 TDENKYTITDI
+501 NKE
-512 RMSTFGNT
+512 G
-520 AIVQDKKNGKVYRI
+520 
-534 ALPSGINY
+534 
-542 VNERQ
+542 
-547 RDAALQAA
+547 
-555 KQASEIV
+555 
-562 YTKKLPNGKAATQT
+562 KKLRIISRNYINPNVEENIDKLMTRNNKISNALRSGYMDGKKMT
-576 EIAQAEQD
+576 EADRAYYEQELKNNVQQAQWF
-584 YKNAINYAYLYQSQ
+584 QSQ
-598 LGIQNTTKTQEYSPQ
+598 VGIQNTTSAQTYAPQ
-613 GY
+613 AYN

>member
-1 MANYSLTVNST
+1 MKNYSLIVNST

-144 KNPTYTPQSYSGKLL
+144 KNPSYTPQSYSGKLL

-204 LNGETNATNKVLGAI
+204 LNGETTATNKVLGAI

-229 GNWANENQRRQ
+229 GNWANENQRKQ

-261 ENFEAREN
+261 ENFEAREI
-269 YKFNQQLAL
+269 YKLQQQLAL
-278 LQAQQQQTNDNLPIN
+278 MQAQQQQQDQLAAIN
-293 PTPIY
+293 EVPIY
-298 TPEEQKEADEMRE
+298 TPEEQNAADEIRK

-328 KGREQYFKEQELLTK
+328 KGREEYERLYN
-343 IDRGEKITDKEL
+343 GEEVTSTPET
-355 NEWKNSEIGK
+355 GGM
-365 KIINSKIPQSRFS
+365 
-378 KKVDF
+378 
-383 SKDSPVVFLKE
+383 PVVRKV
-394 LKNELNKN
+394 KN
-402 RGFKTFLDSLG
+402 RPSDFKVFLDSLG

-446 RFMEYNYALN
+446 QFMEYNYALN
-456 EDQQKAYKNA
+456 NEQQNTYTKM
-466 IITANLGNDKVY
+466 LGEIGGLYEAKFDKK
-478 ESTFNRKTQKFER
+478 S
-491 GKSIDLSDFA
+491 GKWIEGDKIDLEDFRKADNKWNVTSARYGSSGRTYLA
-501 TDENKYTITDI
+501 TNKEGKQLRLISRNYINPNVEENIDRLMI
-512 RMSTFGNT
+512 RNNKISNALRSGYMDGKKMTEADRAYYEQELRNN
-520 AIVQDKKNGKVYRI
+520 VQ
-534 ALPSGINY
+534 
-542 VNERQ
+542 
-547 RDAALQAA
+547 QA
-555 KQASEIV
+555 QWF
-562 YTKKLPNGKAATQT
+562 
-576 EIAQAEQD
+576 
-584 YKNAINYAYLYQSQ
+584 QSQ
-598 LGIQNTTKTQEYSPQ
+598 VGIQNTTSAQTYNPQ
-613 GY
+613 SFN

>member
-144 KNPTYTPQSYSGKLL
+144 KNPSYTPQSYSGKLL

-204 LNGETNATNKVLGAI
+204 LNGETTATNKVLGAI

-269 YKFNQQLAL
+269 YKFQQQLAL
-278 LQAQQQQTNDNLPIN
+278 AQAQQQQNQLSAIN
-293 PTPIY
+293 EVPIY
-298 TPEEQKEADEMRE
+298 TPEEQKEADKMKE

-328 KGREQYFKEQELLTK
+328 KGREAYNE
-343 IDRGEKITDKEL
+343 GEVHYT
-355 NEWKNSEIGK
+355 NNSENIKRGSVMGSDGRMYDLK
-365 KIINSKIPQSRFS
+365 KDKQGRYYYTEKS
-378 KKVDF
+378 DF
-383 SKDSPVVFLKE
+383 KDFL
-394 LKNELNKN
+394 N
-402 RGFKTFLDSLG
+402 SLG

-424 QPGNVGNLWSKYIST
+424 QPGNVGNLWDKYLKT

-446 RFMEYNYALN
+446 QFMEYDYALN
-456 EDQQKAYKNA
+456 PTQQEAYKTLLGNAGDLYEAKFDKKSGKWIKGDKLDLEDFLNEDKKWNITASRYGSSGRTYLATNKEGKKLRIISRNYINPNVEENIDKLMTRNNKISNALRSGYMDGKKMTEADKAYYEQELKN
-466 IITANLGNDKVY
+466 N
-478 ESTFNRKTQKFER
+478 
-491 GKSIDLSDFA
+491 
-501 TDENKYTITDI
+501 
-512 RMSTFGNT
+512 
-520 AIVQDKKNGKVYRI
+520 VQ
-534 ALPSGINY
+534 
-542 VNERQ
+542 
-547 RDAALQAA
+547 QA
-555 KQASEIV
+555 QWF
-562 YTKKLPNGKAATQT
+562 
-576 EIAQAEQD
+576 
-584 YKNAINYAYLYQSQ
+584 QSQ
-598 LGIQNTTKTQEYSPQ
+598 VGIQNTTSAQTYAPQ
-613 GY
+613 AYN

>member
-42 QMKADQWEKLANNA
+42 QMKADQWERLANNA

-204 LNGETNATNKVLGAI
+204 LNGETTATNKVLGAI

-269 YKFNQQLAL
+269 YKLQQQLAL
-278 LQAQQQQTNDNLPIN
+278 AQAQQQQNQLSAIN
-293 PTPIY
+293 EVPIY
-298 TPEEQKEADEMRE
+298 TPEEQKEVDKMKE

-320 NGRTYLSQ
+320 NGHTYLSQ
-328 KGREQYFKEQELLTK
+328 KGREAYESKTRIKATDLSRYQHEGKGKYGYGQFTIRDNISGKPTVVSIQKDKEGYYYNNLNSEFSELL
-343 IDRGEKITDKEL
+343 
-355 NEWKNSEIGK
+355 N
-365 KIINSKIPQSRFS
+365 
-378 KKVDF
+378 
-383 SKDSPVVFLKE
+383 
-394 LKNELNKN
+394 
-402 RGFKTFLDSLG
+402 SLG

-424 QPGNVGNLWSKYIST
+424 QPGNVGNLWSKYINT

-446 RFMEYNYALN
+446 QYMEYDYALN
-456 EDQQKAYKNA
+456 PTQQEAYKTLLGNA
-466 IITANLGNDKVY
+466 GDLYEAKFDKKSGKWIKGDKLDLEDFLNEDNKWNITASRYGSSGRTYL
-478 ESTFNRKTQKFER
+478 
-491 GKSIDLSDFA
+491 A
-501 TDENKYTITDI
+501 TNKE
-512 RMSTFGNT
+512 G
-520 AIVQDKKNGKVYRI
+520 
-534 ALPSGINY
+534 
-542 VNERQ
+542 
-547 RDAALQAA
+547 
-555 KQASEIV
+555 
-562 YTKKLPNGKAATQT
+562 KKLRIISRNYINPNVEENIDKLMIRNNKISNALRSGYMDGKKMT
-576 EIAQAEQD
+576 EADRAYYEQELKNNVQQAQWF
-584 YKNAINYAYLYQSQ
+584 QSQ
-598 LGIQNTTKTQEYSPQ
+598 VGIQNTTSAQTYNPQ
-613 GY
+613 GFN

>member
-1 MANYSLTVNST
+1 MKNYSLIVNST

-30 AQYQAEEAFSQL
+30 TQYQAEEAFSQL

-82 GINAASRRNLMN
+82 GINTASRRNLMN

-144 KNPTYTPQSYSGKLL
+144 KNPSYTPQSYSGKLL

-204 LNGETNATNKVLGAI
+204 LNGETTATNKVLGAI

-269 YKFNQQLAL
+269 YKLQQQLAL
-278 LQAQQQQTNDNLPIN
+278 AQDQQQQNQLSAIN
-293 PTPIY
+293 EVPIY
-298 TPEEQKEADEMRE
+298 TPEEQNEADKMKE

-328 KGREQYFKEQELLTK
+328 KGRETYESKTRIKATDLSRYQHEGKGKYGYGQFTIRDNISGKPTVVSIQKDKEGYYYNNLNSEFSELL
-343 IDRGEKITDKEL
+343 
-355 NEWKNSEIGK
+355 N
-365 KIINSKIPQSRFS
+365 
-378 KKVDF
+378 
-383 SKDSPVVFLKE
+383 
-394 LKNELNKN
+394 
-402 RGFKTFLDSLG
+402 SLG

-424 QPGNVGNLWSKYIST
+424 QPGNIGNLWNKYINT

-446 RFMEYNYALN
+446 QYMEYDYALSPTQQTAYKNQIAAANIGRDKIYAAKFDRKSGTWKKDKDIDLADFLN
-456 EDQQKAYKNA
+456 EDNKWTVTNARFGAQGRTYIAKNKDGKVIRFVMPIGINPNVEKNIDKRAEDAMNISKTLQSGKLNGKPLTDVQKAQLRQAYNNA
-466 IITANLGNDKVY
+466 I
-478 ESTFNRKTQKFER
+478 Q
-491 GKSIDLSDFA
+491 
-501 TDENKYTITDI
+501 
-512 RMSTFGNT
+512 
-520 AIVQDKKNGKVYRI
+520 
-534 ALPSGINY
+534 
-542 VNERQ
+542 
-547 RDAALQAA
+547 QAY
-555 KQASEIV
+555 SF
-562 YTKKLPNGKAATQT
+562 
-576 EIAQAEQD
+576 
-584 YKNAINYAYLYQSQ
+584 QSQ
-598 LGIQNTTKTQEYSPQ
+598 LGILNNTSTQDFAAQAYE
-613 GY
+613 

>member
-1 MANYSLTVNST
+1 MAKNYSLTVNST

-56 QDADVYSKYKSYS
+56 QDADVYNTYKAYS
-69 NQLKE
+69 NQLK
-74 AANDVLNN
+74 AAADDILNN
-82 GINAASRRNLMN
+82 GINTASRRNLMN

-117 QVLWQA
+117 QILWQA

-144 KNPTYTPQSYSGKLL
+144 KNPNYTPQSYSGKLL

-204 LNGETNATNKVLGAI
+204 LNGETTATNKVLGAI

-269 YKFNQQLAL
+269 YKLQQQLAL
-278 LQAQQQQTNDNLPIN
+278 MQAQQQQQNQSANIN
-293 PTPIY
+293 EVPIY
-298 TPEEQKEADEMRE
+298 TPEEQNEADEMRE
-311 KYKQYFYTK
+311 KYKKYFYTK
-320 NGRTYLSQ
+320 NGRTYLRQ
-328 KGREQYFKEQELLTK
+328 IGREVYNE
-343 IDRGEKITDKEL
+343 GEVHYT
-355 NEWKNSEIGK
+355 NNSENIKRGSVMGSDGRMHDLK
-365 KIINSKIPQSRFS
+365 KDKQGRYYYTEKS
-378 KKVDF
+378 DF
-383 SKDSPVVFLKE
+383 KD
-394 LKNELNKN
+394 
-402 RGFKTFLDSLG
+402 FLDSLG

-418 GKGHNW
+418 GKGKNW

-439 GVRGDAK
+439 GVKGDAK
-446 RFMEYNYALN
+446 QFMEYKYTLN
-456 EDQQKAYKNA
+456 NEQQDAYTKM
-466 IITANLGNDKVY
+466 LGEIGGLYEAKFDKK
-478 ESTFNRKTQKFER
+478 S
-491 GKSIDLSDFA
+491 GKWVEGNKIDLEDFRKADNKWNVTSARYGSSGRTYLA
-501 TDENKYTITDI
+501 TNKEGKQLRIISRNYINPNVEENIDRLMI
-512 RMSTFGNT
+512 RNNKISEALRSGYMDGKKMTEADRTYYEQELRNN
-520 AIVQDKKNGKVYRI
+520 VQ
-534 ALPSGINY
+534 
-542 VNERQ
+542 
-547 RDAALQAA
+547 QA
-555 KQASEIV
+555 QWF
-562 YTKKLPNGKAATQT
+562 
-576 EIAQAEQD
+576 
-584 YKNAINYAYLYQSQ
+584 QSQ
-598 LGIQNTTKTQEYSPQ
+598 VGIQNTTSAQTYNPQ
-613 GY
+613 GFN

>member
-56 QDADVYSKYKSYS
+56 QDADVYNTYKAYS
-69 NQLKE
+69 NQLK
-74 AANDVLNN
+74 AAADDILNN
-82 GINAASRRNLMN
+82 GINTASRRNLMN

-204 LNGETNATNKVLGAI
+204 LNGETTATNKVLGAI

-229 GNWANENQRRQ
+229 GNWANENQRKQ

-278 LQAQQQQTNDNLPIN
+278 MQAQQQQQDQLSAIN
-293 PTPIY
+293 EVPIY

-311 KYKQYFYTK
+311 KYKKYFYTK

-328 KGREQYFKEQELLTK
+328 KGREVYEGKVRIKPIDLASYQHEGKGKYGYGQFTLRDNISGKTTVVPIQKDKEGYYYNIADSGFSELL
-343 IDRGEKITDKEL
+343 
-355 NEWKNSEIGK
+355 N
-365 KIINSKIPQSRFS
+365 
-378 KKVDF
+378 
-383 SKDSPVVFLKE
+383 
-394 LKNELNKN
+394 
-402 RGFKTFLDSLG
+402 SLG

-418 GKGHNW
+418 GKGNNW
-424 QPGNVGNLWSKYIST
+424 QPGNVGNLWNKYIST
-439 GVRGDAK
+439 GVKGDAK
-446 RFMEYNYALN
+446 QFMEYNYALN
-456 EDQQKAYKNA
+456 NEQQNTYTKM
-466 IITANLGNDKVY
+466 LGEIGGLYEAKFDKK
-478 ESTFNRKTQKFER
+478 S
-491 GKSIDLSDFA
+491 GKWVEGDKIDLEDFRNADNKWNVTSARYGSSGRTYLA
-501 TDENKYTITDI
+501 TNKEGKQLRLISRNYINPNVEENIDRLMI
-512 RMSTFGNT
+512 RNNKISNALRSGYMDGKKMTEADRAYYEEELRNN
-520 AIVQDKKNGKVYRI
+520 VQ
-534 ALPSGINY
+534 
-542 VNERQ
+542 
-547 RDAALQAA
+547 QA
-555 KQASEIV
+555 QWF
-562 YTKKLPNGKAATQT
+562 
-576 EIAQAEQD
+576 
-584 YKNAINYAYLYQSQ
+584 QSQ
-598 LGIQNTTKTQEYSPQ
+598 VGIQNTTSAQTYAPQ
-613 GY
+613 SFN

>member
-56 QDADVYSKYKSYS
+56 QDTDVYNTYKAYS
-69 NQLKE
+69 NQLK
-74 AANDVLNN
+74 AAADDILNN

-204 LNGETNATNKVLGAI
+204 LNGETTATNKVLSAI

-229 GNWANENQRRQ
+229 GNWANENQRKQ

-278 LQAQQQQTNDNLPIN
+278 MQAQQQQQDQLSAIN
-293 PTPIY
+293 EVPIY

-311 KYKQYFYTK
+311 KYKKYFYTK

-328 KGREQYFKEQELLTK
+328 KGREEYEKQTTINEPVRYDSKAGKWYYVIGSKIHGGMQGAAPGAKQYVAKGTK
-343 IDRGEKITDKEL
+343 IEYEG
-355 NEWKNSEIGK
+355 NN
-365 KIINSKIPQSRFS
+365 
-378 KKVDF
+378 
-383 SKDSPVVFLKE
+383 PVVKV
-394 LKNELNKN
+394 
-402 RGFKTFLDSLG
+402 KTGQSQFRSFLDSLG

-418 GKGHNW
+418 GKGNNW
-424 QPGNVGNLWSKYIST
+424 QPGNVGNLWSKYINT
-439 GVRGDAK
+439 GVKGDAK
-446 RFMEYNYALN
+446 QFMEYNYALN
-456 EDQQKAYKNA
+456 NEQQNTYTKM
-466 IITANLGNDKVY
+466 LGEIGGLYEAKFDKK
-478 ESTFNRKTQKFER
+478 S
-491 GKSIDLSDFA
+491 GKWIEGDKIDLEDFRNADNKWNVTSARYSSSGRTYLA
-501 TDENKYTITDI
+501 TNKDGKQLRLISRNYINPNVEENIDRLMI
-512 RMSTFGNT
+512 RNNKISNALRSGYMDGKKMTEADRAYYEQELRNN
-520 AIVQDKKNGKVYRI
+520 VQ
-534 ALPSGINY
+534 
-542 VNERQ
+542 
-547 RDAALQAA
+547 QA
-555 KQASEIV
+555 QWF
-562 YTKKLPNGKAATQT
+562 
-576 EIAQAEQD
+576 
-584 YKNAINYAYLYQSQ
+584 QSQ
-598 LGIQNTTKTQEYSPQ
+598 VGIQNTTSAQTYTPQ
-613 GY
+613 SFN

>member
-1 MANYSLTVNST
+1 MANYSLMISSS

-56 QDADVYSKYKSYS
+56 QDADVYNTYKAYS
-69 NQLKE
+69 NQLK
-74 AANDVLNN
+74 ATANDILNN
-82 GINAASRRNLMN
+82 GINTTSRRNLMN

-204 LNGETNATNKVLGAI
+204 LNGETTATNKVLGAI

-269 YKFNQQLAL
+269 YKFQQQLAL
-278 LQAQQQQTNDNLPIN
+278 AQAQQQQQDQLSAIN
-293 PTPIY
+293 EVPIY
-298 TPEEQKEADEMRE
+298 TPEEQNEADEMRE
-311 KYKQYFYTK
+311 KYKKYFYTK

-328 KGREQYFKEQELLTK
+328 KGREAYNE
-343 IDRGEKITDKEL
+343 GEVHYT
-355 NEWKNSEIGK
+355 NNSENIKRGTIMGSDGRMYDLK
-365 KIINSKIPQSRFS
+365 KDKQGRYYYTEKS
-378 KKVDF
+378 DF
-383 SKDSPVVFLKE
+383 KDFL
-394 LKNELNKN
+394 N
-402 RGFKTFLDSLG
+402 SLG

-424 QPGNVGNLWSKYIST
+424 QPGNIGNLWNKYIST
-439 GVRGDAK
+439 GVKGDAK
-446 RFMEYNYALN
+446 QFMEYNYALN
-456 EDQQKAYKNA
+456 NEQQNTYTKM
-466 IITANLGNDKVY
+466 LGEIGGLYEAKFDKK
-478 ESTFNRKTQKFER
+478 S
-491 GKSIDLSDFA
+491 GKWIEGDKIDLEDFRNADNKWNVTSARYGSSGRTYLA
-501 TDENKYTITDI
+501 TNKEGKQLRLISRNYINPNVEENIDRLMI
-512 RMSTFGNT
+512 RNNKISNALRSGYMDGKKMTEADRAYYEQELRNN
-520 AIVQDKKNGKVYRI
+520 VQ
-534 ALPSGINY
+534 
-542 VNERQ
+542 
-547 RDAALQAA
+547 QA
-555 KQASEIV
+555 QWF
-562 YTKKLPNGKAATQT
+562 
-576 EIAQAEQD
+576 
-584 YKNAINYAYLYQSQ
+584 QSQ
-598 LGIQNTTKTQEYSPQ
+598 VGIQNTTSAQTYAPQ
-613 GY
+613 AYN

>member
-56 QDADVYSKYKSYS
+56 QDADVYNTYKAYS
-69 NQLKE
+69 NQLK
-74 AANDVLNN
+74 AAADDILNN
-82 GINAASRRNLMN
+82 GINTASRRNLMN

-204 LNGETNATNKVLGAI
+204 LNGETTATNKVLGAI

-229 GNWANENQRRQ
+229 GNWANENQKRQ

-269 YKFNQQLAL
+269 YKLQQQLAL
-278 LQAQQQQTNDNLPIN
+278 MKAQQQQQDQLSAIN
-293 PTPIY
+293 EVPIY
-298 TPEEQKEADEMRE
+298 TPEEQNEADKIRE
-311 KYKQYFYTK
+311 KYKKYFYTK

-328 KGREQYFKEQELLTK
+328 KGREEYERLYN
-343 IDRGEKITDKEL
+343 GEEVTSTPET
-355 NEWKNSEIGK
+355 GGM
-365 KIINSKIPQSRFS
+365 
-378 KKVDF
+378 
-383 SKDSPVVFLKE
+383 PVVRKV
-394 LKNELNKN
+394 KN
-402 RGFKTFLDSLG
+402 RPSDFKVFLDSLG

-418 GKGHNW
+418 GKGNNW
-424 QPGNVGNLWSKYIST
+424 QPGNVGNLWNKYIST

-446 RFMEYNYALN
+446 QYMEYDYPLNSTQQEAYKQLLGNVGDLYEAKFDKKSGKWVKGDKLDLKDFLN
-456 EDQQKAYKNA
+456 EDNKWNVTASRYGLSGRTYLATNKEGKKLRIISRNYINPNVEENIDRLMIRNNKISNA
-466 IITANLGNDKVY
+466 LRSGY
-478 ESTFNRKTQKFER
+478 
-491 GKSIDLSDFA
+491 
-501 TDENKYTITDI
+501 
-512 RMSTFGNT
+512 M
-520 AIVQDKKNGKVYRI
+520 NGKKMTEADRAYYEQELRNNV
-534 ALPSGINY
+534 
-542 VNERQ
+542 Q
-547 RDAALQAA
+547 QA
-555 KQASEIV
+555 QWF
-562 YTKKLPNGKAATQT
+562 
-576 EIAQAEQD
+576 
-584 YKNAINYAYLYQSQ
+584 QSQ
-598 LGIQNTTKTQEYSPQ
+598 VGIQNTTSAQTYIPQ
-613 GY
+613 SFN

>member
-1 MANYSLTVNST
+1 MANYSLMISSS

-56 QDADVYSKYKSYS
+56 QDADVYNTYKAYS
-69 NQLKE
+69 NQLKA
-74 AANDVLNN
+74 AANDILNN
-82 GINAASRRNLMN
+82 GINTASRRNLMN

-204 LNGETNATNKVLGAI
+204 LNGETTATNKVLSAI

-229 GNWANENQRRQ
+229 GNWANENQRKQ

-269 YKFNQQLAL
+269 YKFQQQLAL
-278 LQAQQQQTNDNLPIN
+278 AQAQQQQQDQLSAIN
-293 PTPIY
+293 EVPIY
-298 TPEEQKEADEMRE
+298 TPEEQNEANEMRE
-311 KYKQYFYTK
+311 KYKKYFYTK

-328 KGREQYFKEQELLTK
+328 KGREEYEKQTTINEPVRYDSKAGKWYYVIGSKIHGGMQGAVPGAKQYVAKGTK
-343 IDRGEKITDKEL
+343 IEYEG
-355 NEWKNSEIGK
+355 NN
-365 KIINSKIPQSRFS
+365 
-378 KKVDF
+378 
-383 SKDSPVVFLKE
+383 PVVKV
-394 LKNELNKN
+394 
-402 RGFKTFLDSLG
+402 KTGQSQFRSFLDSLG

-418 GKGHNW
+418 GKGNNW
-424 QPGNVGNLWSKYIST
+424 QPGNVGNLWNKYINT
-439 GVRGDAK
+439 GVKGDAK
-446 RFMEYNYALN
+446 QFMEYNYALN
-456 EDQQKAYKNA
+456 NEQQNTYTKM
-466 IITANLGNDKVY
+466 LGEIGGLYEAKFDKK
-478 ESTFNRKTQKFER
+478 S
-491 GKSIDLSDFA
+491 GKWIEGDKIDLEDFRNADNKWNFTSARYGSSGRTYLA
-501 TDENKYTITDI
+501 TNKEGKQLRLISRNYINPNVEENIDRLMI
-512 RMSTFGNT
+512 RNNKISNALRSGYMDGKKMTEADRAYYEQELRNN
-520 AIVQDKKNGKVYRI
+520 VQ
-534 ALPSGINY
+534 
-542 VNERQ
+542 
-547 RDAALQAA
+547 QA
-555 KQASEIV
+555 QWF
-562 YTKKLPNGKAATQT
+562 
-576 EIAQAEQD
+576 
-584 YKNAINYAYLYQSQ
+584 QSQ
-598 LGIQNTTKTQEYSPQ
+598 VGIQNTTSAQTYAPQ
-613 GY
+613 SFN

>member
-1 MANYSLTVNST
+1 MAKNYSLTVNST

-56 QDADVYSKYKSYS
+56 QDADVYNTYKAYS
-69 NQLKE
+69 NQLK
-74 AANDVLNN
+74 AAADDILNN
-82 GINAASRRNLMN
+82 GINTASRRNLMN

-204 LNGETNATNKVLGAI
+204 LNGETTATNKVLSAI

-229 GNWANENQRRQ
+229 GNWANENQKRQ

-246 QGMWSAIGQDTVQAM
+246 QGMWSAIGQDTVQTM

-269 YKFNQQLAL
+269 YKLQQQLAL
-278 LQAQQQQTNDNLPIN
+278 IQAQQQQQDQLSAIN
-293 PTPIY
+293 EVPIY
-298 TPEEQKEADEMRE
+298 TPEEQKEADEIRE
-311 KYKQYFYTK
+311 KYKKYFYTK

-328 KGREQYFKEQELLTK
+328 KGREEYEKQTTINEPVRYDSKAGKWYYVISSKIHGGMQGATPGAKQYVAKGTK
-343 IDRGEKITDKEL
+343 IEYEGNDLVVKVKTG
-355 NEWKNSEIGK
+355 
-365 KIINSKIPQSRFS
+365 QSQFRS
-378 KKVDF
+378 
-383 SKDSPVVFLKE
+383 
-394 LKNELNKN
+394 
-402 RGFKTFLDSLG
+402 FLDSLG

-418 GKGHNW
+418 GKGNNW
-424 QPGNVGNLWSKYIST
+424 QPGNVGNLWNKYIST

-446 RFMEYNYALN
+446 QYMEYDYPLNSTQQEAYKQLLGNAGDLYEAKFDKKSGKWVKRDKLDLEDFLN
-456 EDQQKAYKNA
+456 EDNKWNVTSARYGSSGRTYLATNKEGKQLRLISRNYINPNVEENIDRLMIRNNKISNALRSGYMDGKKMTEADKAYYEQELKN
-466 IITANLGNDKVY
+466 N
-478 ESTFNRKTQKFER
+478 
-491 GKSIDLSDFA
+491 
-501 TDENKYTITDI
+501 
-512 RMSTFGNT
+512 
-520 AIVQDKKNGKVYRI
+520 VQ
-534 ALPSGINY
+534 
-542 VNERQ
+542 
-547 RDAALQAA
+547 QA
-555 KQASEIV
+555 QWF
-562 YTKKLPNGKAATQT
+562 
-576 EIAQAEQD
+576 
-584 YKNAINYAYLYQSQ
+584 QSQ
-598 LGIQNTTKTQEYSPQ
+598 VGIQNTTSAQTYAPQ
-613 GY
+613 SFN

>member
-1 MANYSLTVNST
+1 MANYSLMISSS

-56 QDADVYSKYKSYS
+56 QDADVYNTYKAYS
-69 NQLKE
+69 NQLK
-74 AANDVLNN
+74 AAADDILNN
-82 GINAASRRNLMN
+82 GINTASRRNLMN

-117 QVLWQA
+117 QILWQA

-177 GKGEPIDSYTNTFIQ
+177 SKGEPIDSYTNTFIQ

-204 LNGETNATNKVLGAI
+204 LNGETTATNKVLGAI

-229 GNWANENQRRQ
+229 GNWANENQRKQ

-269 YKFNQQLAL
+269 YKLQQQLAL
-278 LQAQQQQTNDNLPIN
+278 MQAQQQQQAQLSAIN
-293 PTPIY
+293 EVPIY
-298 TPEEQKEADEMRE
+298 TTEEQNEVDKMRE
-311 KYKQYFYTK
+311 KYKKYFYTK
-320 NGRTYLSQ
+320 NGKTYLRQ
-328 KGREQYFKEQELLTK
+328 IGREAYNE
-343 IDRGEKITDKEL
+343 GEVHYT
-355 NEWKNSEIGK
+355 NNSENIKRGSVMGSDGRMHDLK
-365 KIINSKIPQSRFS
+365 KDKQGRYYYTEKS
-378 KKVDF
+378 DF
-383 SKDSPVVFLKE
+383 KD
-394 LKNELNKN
+394 
-402 RGFKTFLDSLG
+402 FLDSLG

-418 GKGHNW
+418 GKGNNW
-424 QPGNVGNLWSKYIST
+424 QPGNVGNLWSKYINT
-439 GVRGDAK
+439 GVKGDAK
-446 RFMEYNYALN
+446 QFMEYNYALN
-456 EDQQKAYKNA
+456 NEQQNTYTKM
-466 IITANLGNDKVY
+466 LGEIGGLYEAKFDKK
-478 ESTFNRKTQKFER
+478 S
-491 GKSIDLSDFA
+491 GKWVEGDKIDLENFRNADNKWNVTSARYGSSGRTYLA
-501 TDENKYTITDI
+501 TNKEGKQLRLISRNYINPNVEENIDRLMI
-512 RMSTFGNT
+512 RNNKISNALRSGYM
-520 AIVQDKKNGKVYRI
+520 NGKKMTEADRAYYEQELRNNV
-534 ALPSGINY
+534 
-542 VNERQ
+542 Q
-547 RDAALQAA
+547 QA
-555 KQASEIV
+555 QWF
-562 YTKKLPNGKAATQT
+562 
-576 EIAQAEQD
+576 
-584 YKNAINYAYLYQSQ
+584 QSQ
-598 LGIQNTTKTQEYSPQ
+598 VGIQNTTSAQTYNPQ
-613 GY
+613 AYN

>member
-1 MANYSLTVNST
+1 MANYSLMISSS

-42 QMKADQWEKLANNA
+42 QMKADQWERLANNA
-56 QDADVYSKYKSYS
+56 QDADVYNTYKAYS
-69 NQLKE
+69 NQLK
-74 AANDVLNN
+74 AAADDILNN
-82 GINAASRRNLMN
+82 GINTASRRNLMN

-177 GKGEPIDSYTNTFIQ
+177 GKGKPIDSYTNTFIQ

-204 LNGETNATNKVLGAI
+204 LNGETTATNKVLGAI

-278 LQAQQQQTNDNLPIN
+278 LQAQQQQQDQLSAIN
-293 PTPIY
+293 EVPIY
-298 TPEEQKEADEMRE
+298 TPEEQNEVDKMRE
-311 KYKQYFYTK
+311 KYKKYFYTK

-328 KGREQYFKEQELLTK
+328 KGREEYEKQTTINEPVRYDSKAGKWYYVISSKIHGGMQGTAPGAKQYVAKGTK
-343 IDRGEKITDKEL
+343 IEYEGNT
-355 NEWKNSEIGK
+355 
-365 KIINSKIPQSRFS
+365 
-378 KKVDF
+378 
-383 SKDSPVVFLKE
+383 PVVKV
-394 LKNELNKN
+394 
-402 RGFKTFLDSLG
+402 KTGQSQFRSFLDSLG

-418 GKGHNW
+418 GKGNNW

-439 GVRGDAK
+439 GVKGDAK
-446 RFMEYNYALN
+446 QFMEYNYALN
-456 EDQQKAYKNA
+456 NEQQNTYTKM
-466 IITANLGNDKVY
+466 LGEIGGLYEAKFDKK
-478 ESTFNRKTQKFER
+478 S
-491 GKSIDLSDFA
+491 GKWVEGDKIDLEDFRNTDNKWNVTSARYGSSGRTYLA
-501 TDENKYTITDI
+501 TNKEGKQLRLISRNYINPNVEENIDRLMI
-512 RMSTFGNT
+512 RNNKISNALRSGYMDGKKMTEADRAYYEQELRNN
-520 AIVQDKKNGKVYRI
+520 VQ
-534 ALPSGINY
+534 
-542 VNERQ
+542 
-547 RDAALQAA
+547 QA
-555 KQASEIV
+555 QWF
-562 YTKKLPNGKAATQT
+562 
-576 EIAQAEQD
+576 
-584 YKNAINYAYLYQSQ
+584 QSQ
-598 LGIQNTTKTQEYSPQ
+598 VGIQNTTSAQTYNPQ
-613 GY
+613 AYN

>member
-69 NQLKE
+69 NQLK
-74 AANDVLNN
+74 AAADDILNN
-82 GINAASRRNLMN
+82 GINTASRRNLMN

-204 LNGETNATNKVLGAI
+204 LNGETTATNKVLGAI

-229 GNWANENQRRQ
+229 DNWANENQRKQ

-269 YKFNQQLAL
+269 YKLQQQLAL
-278 LQAQQQQTNDNLPIN
+278 MQAQQQQQDQLSAIN
-293 PTPIY
+293 EVPIY
-298 TPEEQKEADEMRE
+298 IPEEQKEADEMRE
-311 KYKQYFYTK
+311 KYKKYFYTK

-328 KGREQYFKEQELLTK
+328 KGREEYEKQKNILKTK
-343 IDRGEKITDKEL
+343 TNNISGREGKFTQLGENL
-355 NEWKNSEIGK
+355 
-365 KIINSKIPQSRFS
+365 SKIENT
-378 KKVDF
+378 DF
-383 SKDSPVVFLKE
+383 YNFL
-394 LKNELNKN
+394 N
-402 RGFKTFLDSLG
+402 SIG

-424 QPGNVGNLWSKYIST
+424 QPGNIGNLWNKYIST

-446 RFMEYNYALN
+446 QYMEYDYPLNSTQQEAYKQLLGNTGDLYEAKFDKKSGKWVKGDKLDLEDFLN
-456 EDQQKAYKNA
+456 EDNKWNVTASRYGSSGRTYLATNKEGKQLRLISRNYINPNVEENIDRLMIRNNKISNALRSGYMDGKKMTEADKAY
-466 IITANLGNDKVY
+466 Y
-478 ESTFNRKTQKFER
+478 EQELRN
-491 GKSIDLSDFA
+491 
-501 TDENKYTITDI
+501 N
-512 RMSTFGNT
+512 
-520 AIVQDKKNGKVYRI
+520 VQ
-534 ALPSGINY
+534 
-542 VNERQ
+542 
-547 RDAALQAA
+547 QA
-555 KQASEIV
+555 QWF
-562 YTKKLPNGKAATQT
+562 
-576 EIAQAEQD
+576 
-584 YKNAINYAYLYQSQ
+584 QSQ
-598 LGIQNTTKTQEYSPQ
+598 VGIQNTTSAQTYNPQ
-613 GY
+613 SFN

>member
-1 MANYSLTVNST
+1 MAKNYSLMISSS

-56 QDADVYSKYKSYS
+56 QDADVYNTYKAYS
-69 NQLKE
+69 NQLK
-74 AANDVLNN
+74 AAADDILNN
-82 GINAASRRNLMN
+82 GINTASRRNLMN

-204 LNGETNATNKVLGAI
+204 LNGETTATNKVLGAI

-278 LQAQQQQTNDNLPIN
+278 MQAQQQQQAQLSAIN
-293 PTPIY
+293 EVPIY
-298 TPEEQKEADEMRE
+298 TPEEQNEVDKMRE
-311 KYKQYFYTK
+311 KYKKYFYTK
-320 NGRTYLSQ
+320 NGRTYLRQ
-328 KGREQYFKEQELLTK
+328 IGREAYNE
-343 IDRGEKITDKEL
+343 GEVHYT
-355 NEWKNSEIGK
+355 NNSENIKRGSVMGSDGRMYDLK
-365 KIINSKIPQSRFS
+365 KDKQGRYYYTEKS
-378 KKVDF
+378 DF
-383 SKDSPVVFLKE
+383 KD
-394 LKNELNKN
+394 
-402 RGFKTFLDSLG
+402 FLDSLG

-418 GKGHNW
+418 GKGNNW
-424 QPGNVGNLWSKYIST
+424 QPGNVGNLWNKYINT
-439 GVRGDAK
+439 GVKGDAK
-446 RFMEYNYALN
+446 QFMEYNYALN
-456 EDQQKAYKNA
+456 NEQQNTYTKM
-466 IITANLGNDKVY
+466 LGEIGGLYEAKFDKK
-478 ESTFNRKTQKFER
+478 S
-491 GKSIDLSDFA
+491 GKWIEGDKIDLEDFRNADNKWNVTSARYGSSGRTYLA
-501 TDENKYTITDI
+501 TNKEGKQLRLISRNYINPNVEENIDRLIARNNKISEALRSGY
-512 RMSTFGNT
+512 M
-520 AIVQDKKNGKVYRI
+520 NGKKMTEADRAYYEQELRNNV
-534 ALPSGINY
+534 
-542 VNERQ
+542 Q
-547 RDAALQAA
+547 QA
-555 KQASEIV
+555 QWF
-562 YTKKLPNGKAATQT
+562 
-576 EIAQAEQD
+576 
-584 YKNAINYAYLYQSQ
+584 QSQ
-598 LGIQNTTKTQEYSPQ
+598 VGIQNTTSAQTYNPQ
-613 GY
+613 AYN

>member
-1 MANYSLTVNST
+1 MAKNYSLTVNST

-82 GINAASRRNLMN
+82 GINTASRRNLMN

-144 KNPTYTPQSYSGKLL
+144 QNPTYTPQSYSGKLL
-159 TAQSAQ
+159 AAQSAQ

-177 GKGEPIDSYTNTFIQ
+177 GKGEPIDKYTNTFVQ
-192 KHGLTRNDIQKY
+192 RHGLTRDDVQKY
-204 LNGETNATNKVLGAI
+204 LNGDTTATNKVLGAI

-229 GNWANENQRRQ
+229 GNWANENQRNQ

-269 YKFNQQLAL
+269 YKFQQQLAL
-278 LQAQQQQTNDNLPIN
+278 AQAQQQQQNQLSAIN
-293 PTPIY
+293 EVPIY
-298 TPEEQKEADEMRE
+298 TPEEQKEADKMKE

-328 KGREQYFKEQELLTK
+328 KGREAYNE
-343 IDRGEKITDKEL
+343 GEIHYT
-355 NEWKNSEIGK
+355 NNSENIKRGTVMGSDGRMYDLK
-365 KIINSKIPQSRFS
+365 KDKQGRYYYTEKS
-378 KKVDF
+378 DF
-383 SKDSPVVFLKE
+383 KDFL
-394 LKNELNKN
+394 N
-402 RGFKTFLDSLG
+402 SLG

-418 GKGHNW
+418 GKGNNW
-424 QPGNVGNLWSKYIST
+424 QPGNVGNLWSKYINT

-446 RFMEYNYALN
+446 QYMEYDYPLNSTQQEAYKTLLGNAGDLYEAKFDKKSGKWVKGDKLDLEDFLN
-456 EDQQKAYKNA
+456 EDNKWN
-466 IITANLGNDKVY
+466 ITASRYGSSGRTYL
-478 ESTFNRKTQKFER
+478 
-491 GKSIDLSDFA
+491 A
-501 TDENKYTITDI
+501 TNKD
-512 RMSTFGNT
+512 G
-520 AIVQDKKNGKVYRI
+520 
-534 ALPSGINY
+534 
-542 VNERQ
+542 
-547 RDAALQAA
+547 
-555 KQASEIV
+555 
-562 YTKKLPNGKAATQT
+562 KKLRIISRNYINPNVEKNIDNLMIRNNKISNALRSGYMDGKKMT
-576 EIAQAEQD
+576 EEDRAYYEQELKNNVQQAQWF
-584 YKNAINYAYLYQSQ
+584 QSQ
-598 LGIQNTTKTQEYSPQ
+598 VGIQNTTSAQTYAPQ
-613 GY
+613 AYN

>member
-1 MANYSLTVNST
+1 MANYSLMISSS

-56 QDADVYSKYKSYS
+56 QDADVYNTYKAYS
-69 NQLKE
+69 NQLK
-74 AANDVLNN
+74 AAADDILNN
-82 GINAASRRNLMN
+82 GINTASRRNLMN

-204 LNGETNATNKVLGAI
+204 LNGETTATNKVLGAI

-229 GNWANENQRRQ
+229 GNWANENQRKQ

-278 LQAQQQQTNDNLPIN
+278 LQAQQQQQDQLSAIN
-293 PTPIY
+293 EVPIY
-298 TPEEQKEADEMRE
+298 TPEEQNEVDKMRE
-311 KYKQYFYTK
+311 KYKKYFYTK

-328 KGREQYFKEQELLTK
+328 KGREEYEKQTTINEPVRYDSKAGKWYYVISSKIHGGMQGTAPGAKQYVAKGTK
-343 IDRGEKITDKEL
+343 IEYEGNT
-355 NEWKNSEIGK
+355 
-365 KIINSKIPQSRFS
+365 
-378 KKVDF
+378 
-383 SKDSPVVFLKE
+383 PVVKV
-394 LKNELNKN
+394 
-402 RGFKTFLDSLG
+402 KTGQSQFRSFLDSLG

-418 GKGHNW
+418 GKDNNW

-439 GVRGDAK
+439 GVKGDAK
-446 RFMEYNYALN
+446 QFMEYNYALN
-456 EDQQKAYKNA
+456 NEQQNTYTKM
-466 IITANLGNDKVY
+466 LGEIGGLYEAKFDKK
-478 ESTFNRKTQKFER
+478 S
-491 GKSIDLSDFA
+491 GKWVEGDKIDLEDFRNTDNKWNVTSARYGSSGRTYLA
-501 TDENKYTITDI
+501 TNKEGKQLRLISRNYINPNVEENIDRLMI
-512 RMSTFGNT
+512 RNNKISNALRSGYMDGKKMTEADRAYYEQELRNN
-520 AIVQDKKNGKVYRI
+520 VQ
-534 ALPSGINY
+534 
-542 VNERQ
+542 
-547 RDAALQAA
+547 QA
-555 KQASEIV
+555 QWF
-562 YTKKLPNGKAATQT
+562 
-576 EIAQAEQD
+576 
-584 YKNAINYAYLYQSQ
+584 QSQ
-598 LGIQNTTKTQEYSPQ
+598 VGIQNTTSAQTYNPQ
-613 GY
+613 SFN

>member
-144 KNPTYTPQSYSGKLL
+144 KNPSYTPQSYSGKLL

-204 LNGETNATNKVLGAI
+204 LNGETTATNKVLGAI

-269 YKFNQQLAL
+269 YKLQQQLAL
-278 LQAQQQQTNDNLPIN
+278 IQAQQQQQDQLAAIN
-293 PTPIY
+293 EVPIY
-298 TPEEQKEADEMRE
+298 TPEEQNEADKMKE

-328 KGREQYFKEQELLTK
+328 KGREAYNE
-343 IDRGEKITDKEL
+343 GEIHYT
-355 NEWKNSEIGK
+355 NNSENIKRGSVMGSDGRMYDLK
-365 KIINSKIPQSRFS
+365 KDKQGRYYYTEKS
-378 KKVDF
+378 DF
-383 SKDSPVVFLKE
+383 KDFL
-394 LKNELNKN
+394 N
-402 RGFKTFLDSLG
+402 SLG

-424 QPGNVGNLWSKYIST
+424 QPGNVGNLWNKYINT

-446 RFMEYNYALN
+446 QFMEYDYALSPTQQTAYKNQIAAANIGRDRIYAAKFDKKSGTWKKDKDIDLADFLN
-456 EDQQKAYKNA
+456 EDNKWTVTNARFGAQGRTYIAKNKDGKVIRFVMPIGINPNVEKNIDKRAEDAMNISKTLQSGKLNGKPLTDVQKAQLRQAYNNA
-466 IITANLGNDKVY
+466 I
-478 ESTFNRKTQKFER
+478 Q
-491 GKSIDLSDFA
+491 
-501 TDENKYTITDI
+501 
-512 RMSTFGNT
+512 
-520 AIVQDKKNGKVYRI
+520 Q
-534 ALPSGINY
+534 
-542 VNERQ
+542 
-547 RDAALQAA
+547 
-555 KQASEIV
+555 
-562 YTKKLPNGKAATQT
+562 
-576 EIAQAEQD
+576 
-584 YKNAINYAYLYQSQ
+584 AYLFQSQ
-598 LGIQNTTKTQEYSPQ
+598 LGVLNNTSTQDFAVQAYE
-613 GY
+613 

>member
-56 QDADVYSKYKSYS
+56 QDTDVYNTYKAYS
-69 NQLKE
+69 NQLK
-74 AANDVLNN
+74 AAADDILNN
-82 GINAASRRNLMN
+82 GINTTSRRNLMN

-117 QVLWQA
+117 QILWQA
-123 RLQDPTLIA
+123 RLQNPTLIA

-159 TAQSAQ
+159 AAQSAQ

-192 KHGLTRNDIQKY
+192 RHGLTRDDIQKY
-204 LNGETNATNKVLGAI
+204 LNGETTATNKVLGAI

-246 QGMWSAIGQDTVQAM
+246 QGMWSAIGQDIVQAM

-269 YKFNQQLAL
+269 YKFQQQLAL
-278 LQAQQQQTNDNLPIN
+278 AQAQQQQQNQLSAIN
-293 PTPIY
+293 EVPIY
-298 TPEEQKEADEMRE
+298 TPEEQSEVDKMRD

-328 KGREQYFKEQELLTK
+328 KGREEYERLYN
-343 IDRGEKITDKEL
+343 GEEVTST
-355 NEWKNSEIGK
+355 SETGGM
-365 KIINSKIPQSRFS
+365 
-378 KKVDF
+378 
-383 SKDSPVVFLKE
+383 PVVRKV
-394 LKNELNKN
+394 KN
-402 RGFKTFLDSLG
+402 RPSDFKVFLDSLG

-418 GKGHNW
+418 GKGNNW
-424 QPGNVGNLWSKYIST
+424 QPGNIGNLWSKYIST
-439 GVRGDAK
+439 GIKGDAK
-446 RFMEYNYALN
+446 QYMEYNYALN
-456 EDQQKAYKNA
+456 NEQQNTYTKM
-466 IITANLGNDKVY
+466 LGEIGGLYEAKFDKK
-478 ESTFNRKTQKFER
+478 S
-491 GKSIDLSDFA
+491 GKWVEGDKIDLEDFRNADNKWNVTSARYGSSGRTYLA
-501 TDENKYTITDI
+501 TNKEGKQLRIISRNYINPNVEENIDRLMTRNNMISNALRSGY
-512 RMSTFGNT
+512 M
-520 AIVQDKKNGKVYRI
+520 NGKKMTEADRAYYEQELRNNV
-534 ALPSGINY
+534 
-542 VNERQ
+542 Q
-547 RDAALQAA
+547 QA
-555 KQASEIV
+555 QWF
-562 YTKKLPNGKAATQT
+562 
-576 EIAQAEQD
+576 
-584 YKNAINYAYLYQSQ
+584 QSQ
-598 LGIQNTTKTQEYSPQ
+598 VGIQNTTSVQTYAPQ
-613 GY
+613 AYN

>member
-1 MANYSLTVNST
+1 MANYSLMISSS

-30 AQYQAEEAFSQL
+30 AQYQAEEAFLQL

-56 QDADVYSKYKSYS
+56 QDADVYNTYKAYS
-69 NQLKE
+69 NQLK
-74 AANDVLNN
+74 AAADDILNN
-82 GINAASRRNLMN
+82 GINTASRRNLMN
-94 MRAQYASN
+94 MKAQYASN

-192 KHGLTRNDIQKY
+192 KHGLTRDDIQKY
-204 LNGETNATNKVLGAI
+204 LNGETTATNKVLDAI

-229 GNWANENQRRQ
+229 GNWANENQRKQ

-269 YKFNQQLAL
+269 YKLQQQLAL
-278 LQAQQQQTNDNLPIN
+278 MQAQQQQQNQLSAIN
-293 PTPIY
+293 EVPIY
-298 TPEEQKEADEMRE
+298 IPEEQKEADEMKE
-311 KYKQYFYTK
+311 KYKKYFYTK

-328 KGREQYFKEQELLTK
+328 KGREAYNE
-343 IDRGEKITDKEL
+343 GEVHYT
-355 NEWKNSEIGK
+355 NNSENIKRGSVMGSDGRMYDLK
-365 KIINSKIPQSRFS
+365 KDKQGRYYYTEKS
-378 KKVDF
+378 DF
-383 SKDSPVVFLKE
+383 KD
-394 LKNELNKN
+394 
-402 RGFKTFLDSLG
+402 FLDSLG

-418 GKGHNW
+418 GKGNNW
-424 QPGNVGNLWSKYIST
+424 QPGNVGNLWNKYIST

-446 RFMEYNYALN
+446 QFMEYNYALN
-456 EDQQKAYKNA
+456 NEQQNTYTKM
-466 IITANLGNDKVY
+466 LGEIGGLYEAKFDKK
-478 ESTFNRKTQKFER
+478 S
-491 GKSIDLSDFA
+491 GKWIEGDKIDLEDFRNVDNKWNVTSARYGSSGRTYLA
-501 TDENKYTITDI
+501 TNKEGKQLRLISRNYINPNVEENIDRLMI
-512 RMSTFGNT
+512 RNNEISNALRNGYM
-520 AIVQDKKNGKVYRI
+520 NGKKMTEADRAYYEQELRNNV
-534 ALPSGINY
+534 
-542 VNERQ
+542 Q
-547 RDAALQAA
+547 QA
-555 KQASEIV
+555 QWF
-562 YTKKLPNGKAATQT
+562 
-576 EIAQAEQD
+576 
-584 YKNAINYAYLYQSQ
+584 QSQ
-598 LGIQNTTKTQEYSPQ
+598 VGIQNTTSVQTYTPQ
-613 GY
+613 SFN